1 MGYHSNNNFFLLFS
15 FFFLFFFFQNKKI
28 HYAMDLRHYK
38 LLKEVQMT
46 DSKRKKLKPQTKE
59 KKRKTT
65 KTKLIGDGL
74 VVLGTD
80 DCGGTT
86 TGKAVAAR

>member
-15 FFFLFFFFQNKKI
+15 FFFFQNKKI

-65 KTKLIGDGL
+65 KTKLIGDGFM
-74 VVLGTD
+74 VLGTN